1 MKHSQKVAREWKT
14 QGDGI
19 KGETVQ
25 IYVSAI
31 SLCAA
36 CLLREIKILALIFSV
51 FCVFFN
57 NSCLKQHPVVQEFK
71 LNLRRFEDR
80 RLEWEEGLWTGEC
93 EVKDIWK

>member
-1 MKHSQKVAREWKT
+1 MKHSQKVAREWKS

-36 CLLREIKILALIFSV
+36 CLLREIKILALISV
-51 FCVFFN
+51 CF
-57 NSCLKQHPVVQEFK
+57 
-71 LNLRRFEDR
+71 
-80 RLEWEEGLWTGEC
+80 
-93 EVKDIWK
+93 

>member
-19 KGETVQ
+19 KGEIVQ

-31 SLCAA
+31 SLGAA

-51 FCVFFN
+51 FCVFLTRAVYN
-57 NSCLKQHPVVQEFK
+57 GIQ
-71 LNLRRFEDR
+71 
-80 RLEWEEGLWTGEC
+80 
-93 EVKDIWK
+93 